1 MRKGGGLEVVY
12 HKKGYRACCT
22 SIVKQRVHS
31 RGVTKLSQLSNGFSA
46 TAGAGCAGQGGG
58 DTRNAERE
66 GQKGGIS
73 TRLATIEYILGNTQK
88 KIKWG

>member
-1 MRKGGGLEVVY
+1 MRKGGEGLEVVY

-58 DTRNAERE
+58 TQETRRGRGRKA
-66 GQKGGIS
+66 G
-73 TRLATIEYILGNTQK
+73 
-88 KIKWG
+88 